1 VDAEEIAE
9 EQNKVASLVHLIQSD
24 NTDILMKMYQ
34 ISRRHFGMGGPLR
47 IKKTLPPLIFRF
59 LMLAQRIHA
68 MEEAGETGHQ
78 VSLDKLLR
86 KFIMDTT
93 NALASVD
100 QLLAL
105 RMHLMCALT
114 ADKCGKDDVAYDMVS
129 QAFVLYEDEI
139 SDSKQQVELVT
150 VFTGTLRSLTRCTA
164 ETYDNLVSKATLYGA
179 KLLKKT
185 DQIPAVY
192 RCSHLFWN
200 SQCSFTDGK
209 RTMDCLRKSGKIA
222 ENVFQSQSSSGIAS
236 VGFYLQIL
244 ERYLYFY
251 NQGVPGI
258 EARIINELLERVQGC
273 MSSIEPKSEEGAS
286 NIAHHRGIMSFIQ
299 KNQSSEDADTI
310 ELYRQLTI

>member
-1 VDAEEIAE
+1 
-9 EQNKVASLVHLIQSD
+9 
-24 NTDILMKMYQ
+24 MYA
-34 ISRRHFGMGGPLR
+34 L
-47 IKKTLPPLIFRF
+47 
-59 LMLAQRIHA
+59 
-68 MEEAGETGHQ
+68 EEAGQTGHQ

-86 KFIMDTT
+86 KYAPAFQRCKLSSVSLAIRFIMDTT

-139 SDSKQQVELVT
+139 SDSKQQVELVA
-150 VFTGTLRSLTRCTA
+150 VFTGTLRSLTRCSS
-164 ETYDNLVSKATLYGA
+164 ELYDTLVSKNTQYGA

-185 DQIPAVY
+185 DQITAVY

-200 SQCSFTDGK
+200 PLCNFQDGK
-209 RTMDCLRKSGKIA
+209 RTMDCLRRSGKIA
-222 ENVFQSQSSSGIAS
+222 ENVFQSQSTSGIAN

-251 NQGVPGI
+251 NQGLPGV
-258 EARIINELLERVQGC
+258 ESRAINELIERIQGG
-273 MSSIEPKSEEGAS
+273 EWV
-286 NIAHHRGIMSFIQ
+286 RWW
-299 KNQSSEDADTI
+299 
-310 ELYRQLTI
+310 